1 LFQRDVSHDLGSES
15 WETRCRSCAADLD
28 EAQQEIKTL
37 LAALV
42 MADGWITANLQ
53 ALAAAM
59 HPPID
64 PNIWI
69 TECKTLTLIRATI
82 AAKGK

>member
-1 LFQRDVSHDLGSES
+1 MFQLDASHEYGSET
-15 WETRCRSCAADLD
+15 WETRCRSCAADLT

-42 MADGWITANLQ
+42 MADNWITANIQ
-53 ALAAAM
+53 AFAAAM
-59 HPPID
+59 PPPID